1 MKNKSTFLS
10 FLMILIIFVCSIP
23 ASADSKDIIIAV
35 KGETGLAVETLDG
48 TKAEFNPV
56 TKEGI
61 SDITN
66 AEIHTEDGK
75 TIASLPSDQV
85 YMIWLNAEEGEVP
98 TAYNTIV
105 TGNNWKTEFVQLFPA
120 VDSPTLVVNPPSR
133 FITEDGLLFE
143 KLTIIAQ
150 PDAFP
155 AMKINTDTPAGECTL
170 SIDPAFSIFT
180 AEESVLESHAEMVL
194 TLFPDLDIVSLWI
207 SALDHIQDYP
217 GSRFIMNTRLSCS
230 DGAETVTAIS
240 VQDNMP
246 VLNENGIINFNIN
259 EFLKGYDSFF
269 SGDLNGDDDYET
281 TSGENYFTFEKLLTE
296 EN

>member
-1 MKNKSTFLS
+1 MKNKLTLLS
-10 FLMILIIFVCSIP
+10 VLMILIIFVCSIL
-23 ASADSKDIIIAV
+23 ASADSKDITIAV

-48 TKAEFNPV
+48 AKAEFNPI
-56 TKEGI
+56 TKESI
-61 SDITN
+61 SDIAN
-66 AEIHTEDGK
+66 AEIHTEDGN
-75 TIASLPSDQV
+75 TIASLPSDQA
-85 YMIWLNAEEGEVP
+85 YMVWLNAEDGEGP
-98 TAYNTIV
+98 TAYNTKV
-105 TGNNWKTEFVQLFPA
+105 TGNNWDTEFVQLFPA
-120 VDSPTLVVNPPSR
+120 VDSPTLVVNPPSH

-155 AMKINTDTPAGECTL
+155 AMKINSNTPAGECTL

-207 SALDHIQDYP
+207 SALDHIQEYP
-217 GSRFIMNTRLSCS
+217 GSRFIMNIRLSCS
-230 DGAETVTAIS
+230 DGGETHTAIS

-246 VLNENGIINFNIN
+246 VLNENGIIIFNLS
-259 EFLKGYDSFF
+259 EFLKENDAFF

-281 TSGENYFTFEKLLTE
+281 ISGEDYFKFENLPSE

>member
-1 MKNKSTFLS
+1 MKNKATLLS

-35 KGETGLAVETLDG
+35 KGETGLAIETLDG

-56 TKEGI
+56 TKEST
-61 SDITN
+61 SDIAN
-66 AEIHTEDGK
+66 AEIHLVDGK
-75 TIASLPSDQV
+75 TVAALPSDGV
-85 YMIWLNAEEGEVP
+85 YMVWLNETEDENQ
-98 TAYNTIV
+98 TAYNAQV
-105 TGNNWKTEFVQLFPA
+105 TGNNWDTEFVQLFPA
-120 VDSPTLVVNPPSR
+120 VDSPTLVVNPPSH
-133 FITEDGLLFE
+133 FVTEDGLLFE

-155 AMKINTDTPAGECTL
+155 AMKIKTNTPAGECTL

-207 SALDHIQDYP
+207 SALDHIQDFP
-217 GSRFIMNTRLSCS
+217 GSRFIMNIRLSCS
-230 DGAETVTAIS
+230 DGEETHAAIS

-246 VLNENGIINFNIN
+246 VLNENGIIIFNLN
-259 EFLKGYDSFF
+259 EFLKENDAFF

-281 TSGENYFTFEKLLTE
+281 VSGEDYFKFEKLLSE

>member
-1 MKNKSTFLS
+1 MKNKST
-10 FLMILIIFVCSIP
+10 LMSVLMTLIIFVCLIP
-23 ASADSKDIIIAV
+23 ASADSKDIAIAV
-35 KGETGLAVETLDG
+35 KGETGLAIETLDG

-56 TKEGI
+56 TKEST
-61 SDITN
+61 SDIAN
-66 AEIHTEDGK
+66 AEIHLVDGK
-75 TIASLPSDQV
+75 TVAALPSDGV
-85 YMIWLNAEEGEVP
+85 YMVWLNETEDENQ
-98 TAYNTIV
+98 TAYNAQV
-105 TGNNWKTEFVQLFPA
+105 TGNNWDTEFVQLFPA
-120 VDSPTLVVNPPSR
+120 VDSPTLVVNPPSH
-133 FITEDGLLFE
+133 FVTEDGLLFE

-155 AMKINTDTPAGECTL
+155 AMKIKTNTPAGECTL

-207 SALDHIQDYP
+207 SALDHIQDFP

-230 DGAETVTAIS
+230 DGDESHTAIS

-246 VLNENGIINFNIN
+246 VLNENGIIFFNLN
-259 EFLKGYDSFF
+259 EFLKENDAFF

-281 TSGENYFTFEKLLTE
+281 VSGEDYFKFEKLLSE